1 MTTLRQA
8 FSAEMNA
15 ARDNWRQGRLDVA
28 FAHLENAHVLGQ
40 RRLGWHFHVHLWM
53 LRVGWAKRDQ
63 REILGQ
69 LWRLLL
75 TPLGHL
81 TGRLPIGNTGGAN
94 VNAFKPMPVRKEL
107 EEVLR
112 GEGMENKADK
122 DLGD

>member
-53 LRVGWAKRDQ
+53 LRVGWAKRDR

-94 VNAFKPMPVRKEL
+94 VNAFTPMPVRKEL
-107 EEVLR
+107 ERVLR
-112 GEGMENKADK
+112 GEGMEGKSDK

>member
-1 MTTLRQA
+1 MTTLQQA

-15 ARDNWRQGRLDVA
+15 AQDNWRQGLLDVA

-40 RRLGWHFHVHLWM
+40 RRLGRHFHVHLWM

-63 REILGQ
+63 REIRGQ

-94 VNAFKPMPVRKEL
+94 VSAFTPMPVRKEL

-112 GEGMENKADK
+112 EHSSLDR
-122 DLGD
+122 